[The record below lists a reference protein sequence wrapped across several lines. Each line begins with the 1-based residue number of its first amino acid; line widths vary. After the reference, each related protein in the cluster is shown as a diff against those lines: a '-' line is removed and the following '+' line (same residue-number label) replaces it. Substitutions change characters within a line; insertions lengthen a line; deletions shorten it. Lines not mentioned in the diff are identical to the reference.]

1 VTRLAA
7 AAGLLGL
14 AIATALLVRAG
25 LGPVAAAFAAGGA
38 GVALATLFHLV
49 PMALNARA
57 WQLLAGRGRGRT
69 LRFFTWLVWVREAVN
84 GLLPVARVGGE
95 VATARMLTRHGVRTA
110 PAVASLVLDVTLT
123 LVTQA
128 VFTLIGLG
136 LLAARHPGSV
146 LARPAWL
153 CLAAGVPIVAA
164 LIWVQRSG
172 ALRWIE
178 RIVRLPAALRAGA
191 SPRRLDRAVQAL
203 WRRRAR
209 LVRSAGWQLAGWV
222 AMAGELWIFLRAA
235 GAPIPVLDAV
245 LIEALV
251 QALASAAFVVPG
263 ALGVQ
268 EGAFLA
274 LGGVVGLSPD
284 VALALALSRR
294 ARDVLLFVPALI
306 VWQLGA
312 GRRLL
317 HPQRGRAACDGP
329 EIPPEPRRGD
339 CARGDA
345 K

>member
-1 VTRLAA
+1 MTRLAA
-7 AAGLLGL
+7 AAGLVGL
-14 AIATALLVRAG
+14 ALATALLVRAG
-25 LGPVAAAFAAGGA
+25 FGPVAAAFAAGGA

-57 WQLLAGRGRGRT
+57 WQLLAGRGRTRS

-95 VATARMLTRHGVRTA
+95 VATARMLTRRGVRAA

-128 VFTLIGLG
+128 IFTLVGLG

-153 CLAAGVPIVAA
+153 CLAAGVPAVAA

-172 ALRWIE
+172 ALRWME
-178 RIVRLPAALRAGA
+178 RLVFLPAALRARA
-191 SPRRLDRAVQAL
+191 SPRRIDRAVQAL

-209 LVRSAGWQLAGWV
+209 LVRFAGWQLAGWI
-222 AMAGELWIFLRAA
+222 AIAGELWIFLRAA
-235 GAPIPVLDAV
+235 GAPISILDAILV
-245 LIEALV
+245 ESLV
-251 QALASAAFVVPG
+251 QALASVAFVVPG

-274 LGGVVGLSPD
+274 LGGVVGVHPD

-294 ARDVLLFVPALI
+294 ARDVLLFVPALV
-306 VWQLGA
+306 VWQAGA

-317 HPQRGRAACDGP
+317 RPRTGRAERDRP
-329 EIPPEPRRGD
+329 EIPAKARRGN
-339 CARGDA
+339 CASGDA